1 MSQYIHHVPGRIRI
15 RSRAFQCYG
24 ERADAAQD
32 RLLAMDGVRS
42 VEIKPRAA
50 SLIIQYDPERVS
62 RAALFATLEDLGCMA
77 PVRRDNAH
85 VRQMGETFGKALVGA
100 AMQKAVEQSA
110 RTLVGALV

>member
-24 ERADAAQD
+24 ARADAAHD
-32 RLLAMDGVRS
+32 RLMAMEGVRS

-50 SLIIQYDPERVS
+50 SLIVQYDPERIS
-62 RAALFATLEDLGCMA
+62 RAALFATLEELGCMA

-85 VRQMGETFGKALVGA
+85 VRQIGETFGKAVVGA
-100 AMQKAVEQSA
+100 MMQKAVEQSA
-110 RTLVGALV
+110 RTLVGAFV